1 MKSLVNLL
9 VLVAFGAAAWYG
21 YSNFVGLPSG
31 DDEAADAQGFNCRSA
46 LSRLAQDY
54 KCRDTADCSFSSED
68 EAALKR
74 LETDIE
80 RYCN

>member
-1 MKSLVNLL
+1 MKSLLNLL
-9 VLVAFGAAAWYG
+9 VLVALGAAAWSG
-21 YSNFVGLPSG
+21 YTNFIAFQPGG
-31 DDEAADAQGFNCRSA
+31 DETAETQGFNCRAA
-46 LSRLAQDY
+46 LSRLAEDY
-54 KCRDTADCSFSSED
+54 KCRDTADCSFSGED